1 MVSKYASF
9 HHLID
14 PHLPIFPTHDGNG
27 IGNIF
32 ICTGLD
38 GNGRHNAGMEIHG
51 FVGEHSTQWFQ
62 YGAMGD
68 TRFRM
73 CAHRRSKAIDDE
85 INLAKVL
92 FDEIDGFVFDL
103 IGECITINALSIEA
117 GFLGFLLK
125 GGTVVPSGGCGF
137 AFLRGLFKEHTD
149 GGSATAEGGRDAGT
163 ETEAS

>member
-1 MVSKYASF
+1 
-9 HHLID
+9 
-14 PHLPIFPTHDGNG
+14 
-27 IGNIF
+27 
-32 ICTGLD
+32 
-38 GNGRHNAGMEIHG
+38 MEIHG

-73 CAHRRSKAIDDE
+73 CAYRRSKAIDDE

-125 GGTVVPSGGCGF
+125 GGTVVPSGDAVLPSCAGF
-137 AFLRGLFKEHTD
+137 SKNTPMVAAPLPKAAVMRELRPKPV
-149 GGSATAEGGRDAGT
+149 DAPITSTRLGPSM
-163 ETEAS
+163 APFDLM